1 MRQDFQ
7 LQVGAVSETVEV
19 AANAAALTTETAAVG
34 GVIENKR
41 IIVPRTLGL
50 VVTRGYHW
58 IYA

>member
-1 MRQDFQ
+1 VRQDFQ

-50 VVTRGYHW
+50 VE
-58 IYA
+58 A